1 MSKNFSRK
9 FGKQLASILSPDDY
23 KKLLYDVKKYKEENA
38 KHLSDAIGM
47 YMAIAQR
54 TKEIEPD
61 GIGEYTR
68 EFKKF
73 FGSTVTPD
81 KFISTYAKQGYK
93 IKQNENHEHAK
104 VLLQSVKKRIDEEQ
118 ARRKN
123 AIDLGLELTNL
134 LDKKKENLTKKDIQR
149 IGDLLKMKHP
159 SQINL
164 NATDLK
170 GETPLHKAARHD
182 RAEVV
187 QALIKAGVDVDV
199 KNNFGETPLYCGARD
214 GRIRIVQSLIK
225 AGADIEATDRVGST
239 PLYVAAKNG
248 ETEIV
253 QALLAAGADIEVK
266 NKFGESLLFGAVANG
281 KAGAVR
287 DLIKA
292 GVDIKVKDRDENT
305 VLHRAARSGDVE
317 TLFVLLAAGADINV
331 KNKEGKTP
339 LHGAAEC
346 RNEEIV
352 KALIEAGADVK
363 AKNKDGKTAANLLE
377 AFIEKNIIA
386 RRNVSKEKQVL
397 ELLKTAEGAKAGTT
411 IDANASGAER
421 TGTGTEAGS
430 EGGETTT
437 DAKPVRKRGR
447 IKGKRKPSNSAL
459 KPNVAAAIK
468 LVSVKVEERDG
479 GAIPFERERRA

>member
-23 KKLLYDVKKYKEENA
+23 KKLLYDVKKYKEENP

-73 FGSTVTPD
+73 FGSNATPD
-81 KFISTYAKQGYK
+81 KFIRTYAKQGYE
-93 IKQNENHEHAK
+93 IKQNEHHEHAK

-134 LDKKKENLTKKDIQR
+134 LDKKKENLTKEDIQR

-182 RAEVV
+182 RAEIV
-187 QALIKAGVDVDV
+187 QALIKAGVDIDV
-199 KNNFGETPLYCGARD
+199 KNNLGETPLYCAARD

-225 AGADIEATDRVGST
+225 AGADIEATDRAGST
-239 PLYVAAKNG
+239 PLYVAAKKG

-266 NKFGESLLFGAVANG
+266 NNDG
-281 KAGAVR
+281 R
-287 DLIKA
+287 
-292 GVDIKVKDRDENT
+292 T
-305 VLHRAARSGDVE
+305 PLHEAAREGKTE
-317 TLFVLLAAGADINV
+317 TVQALIAAGADKEA
-331 KNKEGKTP
+331 KNEYGTTPMHWAAMNGKT
-339 LHGAAEC
+339 ET
-346 RNEEIV
+346 V
-352 KALIEAGADVK
+352 QALIAAGADK
-363 AKNKDGKTAANLLE
+363 EAKDKYGRTPMHWAALMGKTETVQALIAAGVDKEAKDNKGKTAADFFEEKIKKDRAVGKNVGALE
-377 AFIEKNIIA
+377 STLKT
-386 RRNVSKEKQVL
+386 
-397 ELLKTAEGAKAGTT
+397 LKTAEAEGTT
-411 IDANASGAER
+411 VN
-421 TGTGTEAGS
+421 
-430 EGGETTT
+430 
-437 DAKPVRKRGR
+437 AKPVRKRGR

-459 KPNVAAAIK
+459 KSNAAAAIK
-468 LVSVKVEERDG
+468 LSSAKVEERDG
-479 GAIPFERERRA
+479 GVIPFERQRRA